1 MSSRV
6 VRLDQRGRLVLPR
19 DVREAMGLDE
29 GSRLLVKL
37 REDGVIELIP
47 LDGLYERVSSV
58 FRKRLKDWREE
69 DHEASRL
76 LEEMVVKRGDS

>member
-1 MSSRV
+1 MSSHIV
-6 VRLDQRGRLVLPR
+6 QLDQRGRLVLPR
-19 DVREAMGLDE
+19 DVREALGLNE

-47 LDGLYERVSSV
+47 LDNLYERVSSI
-58 FRKRLKDWREE
+58 FRRKLRDWSEE

-76 LEEMVVKRGDS
+76 LEELVVRRGNR

>member
-1 MSSRV
+1 MSSHV

-19 DVREAMGLDE
+19 DVREAIGLGE

-47 LDGLYERVSSV
+47 LDGLYERVSGV
-58 FRKRLKDWREE
+58 FRRKLRNWREE

-76 LEEMVVKRGDS
+76 LEELVVRRGNR

>member
-1 MSSRV
+1 MSSHV

-19 DVREAMGLDE
+19 DVREALGLNE
-29 GSRLLVKL
+29 GARLLVKL

-47 LDGLYERVSSV
+47 LDNLYERVSSI
-58 FRKRLKDWREE
+58 FRRKLRNWHEE

-76 LEEMVVKRGDS
+76 LEELVVRRGNR

>member
-1 MSSRV
+1 MPSHV

-19 DVREAMGLDE
+19 DVREALGLNE

-47 LDGLYERVSSV
+47 LDSLYERVSSI
-58 FRKRLKDWREE
+58 FRRKLRNWREE

-76 LEEMVVKRGDS
+76 LEELVVRRGNR